1 MNTILMILIVIV
13 IIYLLI
19 KEKMTEVF
27 KTFFIAIL
35 VAVFL
40 RSFAYEPFT
49 IPSGSMKPNLLVGD
63 FLFVSKFSYGYSKYS
78 VPYGRYL
85 PFNGR
90 ILYRKPQR
98 GDVAVFKFPG
108 DNKTDYIKRII
119 GLPGDQIKIE
129 EGTVYVNDK
138 KLSRNNMGI
147 FEDMHRFGYL
157 EKFNLISEENSSGK
171 KYFVLDDISFDGVIN
186 SNDNQNIFDVNNTKN
201 YTVPNNHFFV
211 MGDNREHSSDSRILS
226 NVGYVP
232 KENLV
237 GKAAIIFLSIEYSN
251 KNLSFFGINFF
262 KIPKSIRVNRIGN
275 MLN

>member
-1 MNTILMILIVIV
+1 MNTILMLLIIIV

-35 VAVFL
+35 VAIFL
-40 RSFAYEPFT
+40 RSFAFEPFT

-63 FLFVSKFSYGYSKYS
+63 FLFVSKYSYGYSRYS
-78 VPYGRYL
+78 VPFGRYI

-90 ILYRKPQR
+90 LFYSTPKR

-129 EGTVYVNDK
+129 EGIVYVNNK
-138 KLSRNNMGI
+138 ELLRNNLGI

-157 EKFNLISEENSSGK
+157 EKFNLIEEENNSGK
-171 KYFVLDDISFDGVIN
+171 KYLVLDDTSFNGIIN
-186 SNDNQNIFDVNNTKN
+186 SSDNQNIFDVNNTKT
-201 YTVPNNHFFV
+201 YTVPKNHFFV

-226 NVGYVP
+226 HVGYVP
-232 KENLV
+232 RDNLV
-237 GKAAIIFLSIEYSN
+237 GKAALIFLSIEYSN
-251 KNLSFFGINFF
+251 KSINFF
-262 KIPKSIRVNRIGN
+262 GLNLFKIPSSIRVSRIGN
-275 MLN
+275 TFN